1 MGVAGRD
8 YGHSKEHD
16 SIHFIRIALCE
27 KSELVGTRAI
37 LEKMTLLSGNLDHF
51 YYFLDLVS
59 SFLEAKKIFQN
70 FFYFDP

>member
-37 LEKMTLLSGNLDHF
+37 LEERTVILT
-51 YYFLDLVS
+51 
-59 SFLEAKKIFQN
+59 IFN
-70 FFYFDP
+70 IFSIFF